1 MDFANSYL
9 GGGALG
15 QGAVQE
21 EIRFMICPELIASML
36 FTEQLD
42 DLECLVIS
50 GHERYSNYRGY
61 ASNFQFSGN
70 HVDQTEIDTS
80 SEQGYKRKSY
90 LVAIDALYF
99 RYESPQYSENNIV
112 RELNKAF
119 VGFHSEDES
128 NGCTVQPVAIATG
141 NWGCGAFGGDPYL
154 KVLIQLMAAA
164 ECNRD
169 IYYFTFGD
177 ETLRDNVFEMYSF
190 LKRNNITVGKLFTI
204 LIGYSDVLRS
214 SSGRNRLNLYSY
226 IKMQF
231 DCSDQDTDDELPTD
245 KSLSIENANDRS
257 QNNDSKSSNGNSSRD
272 ENESIY
278 SSKPEKQA
286 KLTDYFSKR

>member
-119 VGFHSEDES
+119 VGFHSEDE
-128 NGCTVQPVAIATG
+128 
-141 NWGCGAFGGDPYL
+141 
-154 KVLIQLMAAA
+154 
-164 ECNRD
+164 
-169 IYYFTFGD
+169 
-177 ETLRDNVFEMYSF
+177 
-190 LKRNNITVGKLFTI
+190 
-204 LIGYSDVLRS
+204 
-214 SSGRNRLNLYSY
+214 
-226 IKMQF
+226 
-231 DCSDQDTDDELPTD
+231 
-245 KSLSIENANDRS
+245 
-257 QNNDSKSSNGNSSRD
+257 
-272 ENESIY
+272 
-278 SSKPEKQA
+278 
-286 KLTDYFSKR
+286 